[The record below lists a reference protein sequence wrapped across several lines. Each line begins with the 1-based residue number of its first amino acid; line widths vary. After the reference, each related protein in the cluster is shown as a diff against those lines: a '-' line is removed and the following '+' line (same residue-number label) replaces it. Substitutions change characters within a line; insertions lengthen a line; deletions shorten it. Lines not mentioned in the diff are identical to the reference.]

1 MILLLELPMHS
12 HIWGTSEISK
22 CYNIRTNAENKKKT
36 WILFKNITTEI

>member
-22 CYNIRTNAENKKKT
+22 CYNIRKNAENKKT
-36 WILFKNITTEI
+36 WKYYLKI